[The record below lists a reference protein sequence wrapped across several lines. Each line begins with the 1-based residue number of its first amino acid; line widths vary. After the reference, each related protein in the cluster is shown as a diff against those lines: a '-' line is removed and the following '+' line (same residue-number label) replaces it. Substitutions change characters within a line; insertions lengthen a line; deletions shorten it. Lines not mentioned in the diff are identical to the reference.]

1 METHHVEEDVEGVGL
16 PRVSG
21 DEADK
26 SDEVDSGG
34 LHNDRSF
41 FRKAEVL
48 ARVANRVLAH
58 PDAISDQHCMQHDQ
72 YGERGRG
79 RKDHERE
86 HSPFTATVELKNDLA
101 IFSCFAMK
109 TESPLA
115 SPERPWTDAIPVPAY
130 VNQRDVQRRRV

>member
-34 LHNDRSF
+34 LDNDRSF

-58 PDAISDQHCMQHDQ
+58 PDAISDQHCM
-72 YGERGRG
+72 
-79 RKDHERE
+79 
-86 HSPFTATVELKNDLA
+86 
-101 IFSCFAMK
+101 C
-109 TESPLA
+109 
-115 SPERPWTDAIPVPAY
+115 
-130 VNQRDVQRRRV
+130 